1 MENKSYS
8 GRIWVMGDQID
19 TDQIVPSR
27 VLTEADS
34 QKIASATFELVIPNF
49 AKQVQKGDIIIAGKN
64 FGCGSS
70 REEAV
75 FVLKLLGVRAI
86 IARSFAR
93 IFYRNMI
100 NLGLFPIICPDL
112 TVSSLGSSN
121 LGKTGELISIDL
133 DRNLLINPASNIN
146 MYFES
151 IPQHIQNILNAGG
164 VIELIKKSNI
174 RK

>member
-1 MENKSYS
+1 MESKSYS

-27 VLTEADS
+27 VLTEADP
-34 QKIASATFELVIPNF
+34 QKMASAAFELVIPNF

-86 IARSFAR
+86 VARSFAR

-100 NLGLFPIICPDL
+100 NLGLLPIICPDL
-112 TVSSLGSSN
+112 TVSSLGCSN
-121 LGKTGELISIDL
+121 MGLNGEKIVVDLHHNVIINQNSKISMNIELIPLQIL
-133 DRNLLINPASNIN
+133 
-146 MYFES
+146 
-151 IPQHIQNILNAGG
+151 NILNAGG
-164 VIELIKKSNI
+164 VIELIKKINPSN
-174 RK
+174 